1 MGTEISYDT
10 ICQAAEQAWGRYE
23 IYFADLDYIAGFK
36 AGVDWLAARL
46 AAMPSARLRAE
57 LETLTKNQKP

>member
-1 MGTEISYDT
+1 METEITYDT
-10 ICQAAEQAWGRYE
+10 ICHAAEQAWAGHELFSTDY
-23 IYFADLDYIAGFK
+23 DYIAGFK

-57 LETLTKNQKP
+57 LETLTSNQ